1 MLHEYECLRCD
12 HHLSFAGLASGHPK
26 CQGSGTRTGTFSKK
40 DLKGK
45 LEKVGVHVKKRD
57 DTVRKLL
64 LMCLDKEVLDKHKVG
79 HPLNDLVS
87 TMYRYNCQHL

>member
-1 MLHEYECLRCD
+1 MI
-12 HHLSFAGLASGHPK
+12 AGLASGHPK
-26 CQGSGTRTGTFSKK
+26 CQGSGTRTGTLSKK
-40 DLKGK
+40 DMKSK

-64 LMCLDKEVLDKHKVG
+64 LMCLDKEVLDKQKVG